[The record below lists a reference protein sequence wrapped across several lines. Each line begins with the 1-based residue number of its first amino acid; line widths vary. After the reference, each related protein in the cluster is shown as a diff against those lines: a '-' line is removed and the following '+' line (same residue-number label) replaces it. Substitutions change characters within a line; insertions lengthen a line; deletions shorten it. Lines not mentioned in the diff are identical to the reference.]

1 MNTAGRLLSIYTRLV
16 GSGRAN
22 DLPMVKVWGEVFELP
37 IDSPHLEDDV
47 VTCLQAM
54 RSEMDLLQ
62 ARLAAMGVPEDLT
75 QTAMR
80 RFRNT
85 ASTVYLNQSWGGLRD
100 EASKP
105 ENGLAF
111 KWANWALR
119 DENEDDMAPEEL
131 TALRN
136 ELDSLEQSLQ
146 DTEMSPYL
154 RDFVQRQIAAI
165 RAALRVYH
173 VRGVKP
179 IEEALQKVA
188 GAYTIEKA
196 RVEAEHAQAS
206 EPAKSVF
213 ARVSSAIEKTAKIAD
228 QLDKI
233 RKAGE
238 GLYTLGATVGPVLLG
253 LAPSVT

>member
-1 MNTAGRLLSIYTRLV
+1 
-16 GSGRAN
+16 
-22 DLPMVKVWGEVFELP
+22 
-37 IDSPHLEDDV
+37 
-47 VTCLQAM
+47 
-54 RSEMDLLQ
+54 
-62 ARLAAMGVPEDLT
+62 
-75 QTAMR
+75 
-80 RFRNT
+80 
-85 ASTVYLNQSWGGLRD
+85 
-100 EASKP
+100 
-105 ENGLAF
+105 
-111 KWANWALR
+111 
-119 DENEDDMAPEEL
+119 
-131 TALRN
+131 
-136 ELDSLEQSLQ
+136 
-146 DTEMSPYL
+146 MSPYL